1 MVPNQTPGGHL
12 VSLTINDSPVA
23 FTVETIK
30 GRSYAVFRA
39 ANGNA
44 VATYTP

>member
-1 MVPNQTPGGHL
+1 MVPRQTPGGNL
-12 VSLTINDSPVA
+12 SSLTINGSPIT

-39 ANGNA
+39 ANGNV
-44 VATYTP
+44 VATYAP

>member
-12 VSLTINDSPVA
+12 SSLTINGSSVA
-23 FTVETIK
+23 FTVETLK

-44 VATYTP
+44 VATYIP